1 MSRVQDRVHTGQ
13 ETHDGDNK
21 REVAMFTSVI
31 EAMMLSKNV
40 FFTIFNTNT
49 SRDGDDGDGG
59 KHAKEAGG

>member
-31 EAMMLSKNV
+31 EAMMLSKMFSLLFSIRIHLETGMTEMAENMP
-40 FFTIFNTNT
+40 
-49 SRDGDDGDGG
+49 SGG
-59 KHAKEAGG
+59 